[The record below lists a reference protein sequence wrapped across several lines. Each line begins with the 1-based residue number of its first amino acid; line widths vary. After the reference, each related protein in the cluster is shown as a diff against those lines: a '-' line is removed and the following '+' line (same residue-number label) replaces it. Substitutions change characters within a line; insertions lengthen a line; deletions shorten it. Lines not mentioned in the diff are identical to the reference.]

1 VLVTLPSPSAEFA
14 QDRDEPRERGV
25 ARLHR
30 VSVRV
35 QRERRAEQGALLRA
49 KVTDV
54 THVPLRERRRISRHV
69 RFSRSYIAPRSV
81 SISVSVEWRLIC
93 ASMLSTISKFVQK
106 KLIKPAE
113 FYFFIFFL
121 FFFFFFF
128 FMNPQVSWLGSVVR
142 FMLRKQK
149 KRKIE
154 KKRKEKKRKEKK
166 RKGKKRKEKKRKRK
180 WLWFL

>member
-1 VLVTLPSPSAEFA
+1 
-14 QDRDEPRERGV
+14 
-25 ARLHR
+25 
-30 VSVRV
+30 
-35 QRERRAEQGALLRA
+35 
-49 KVTDV
+49 
-54 THVPLRERRRISRHV
+54 
-69 RFSRSYIAPRSV
+69 
-81 SISVSVEWRLIC
+81 
-93 ASMLSTISKFVQK
+93 MLSTISKFVQK

-149 KRKIE
+149 KRKKE

-166 RKGKKRKEKKRKRK
+166 RKEKERKEKKKKEKENGSGSCDYRVEPARGRPGRRDRSHRAYAMHPRPRVHSPRDAGRADRRGDGGVRAAHPAHDP
-180 WLWFL
+180 WDLPDDDPARREESEAGVADVLVDHGG